1 MRVAIDTGGTFTDCV
16 YLAAGE
22 LQVLKVFSTPA
33 DPAQAVLDGLARI
46 SAGKALDVRHG
57 TTVGTNTMLERK
69 GARVAFVTTAGFE
82 DTIAIGR
89 QTRSKLYDWFA
100 PLPVCLVPRALRFGV
115 PERVSAE
122 GEILRTPTDEEL
134 QSLVNHVCDSGAE
147 AIAIS
152 LLFSFANPETER
164 RVEAALSHLGRPIS
178 ASHRI
183 LPEFREYERASTTVV
198 NAYLAPKMQNYLL
211 HLEQSVSSHHG
222 GPGFPV
228 ELGGVVEP
236 HAAFLNESRTRGH
249 EQGYVQE
256 IRSGRVDVMQSSGG
270 IISARSAAPEPVRT
284 VLSGPAGGVIGAC
297 HVARWAGFE
306 RIIGFDMGGT
316 STDVFLSDAATGGAL
331 LTRESIVA
339 GVPVSMPM
347 LDIHTA
353 GAGGGS
359 IARFDAGG
367 MLRVGPESAGAQPG
381 PICFGRGTLPTV
393 TDANLLLGRLD
404 QDSFLGGGV
413 QLDQPRTTE
422 IMRESKGPL
431 ASAEDFAAGI
441 LRVVETQMEK
451 AIRVISVERGHDP
464 RQFTLVAFGGG
475 GPLHACSL
483 ARALRI
489 PKVLV
494 PAMPGALSAIGILL
508 ADAVRDYSRT
518 VMLPGDAIGTLE
530 DSFAELE
537 HRGVA
542 EFAAEGLQ
550 GMAHC
555 TLDVRYR
562 RQGYELNVPFNK
574 QSPAQ
579 SIAAFHQQHQQRYGF
594 CDVSKPV
601 EIVNL
606 RLRMIAAGEP
616 YVPAYREPV
625 PGDGSASCYAER
637 PVHFAGKF
645 LPTRHYRREGLAPGD
660 SIHGPAMITEYTSAT
675 ALPPGCCAQVDGFGN
690 LVLSIAEEES
700 A

>member
-1 MRVAIDTGGTFTDCV
+1 LRVAIDTGGTFTDCV

-22 LQVLKVFSTPA
+22 LQVLKIFSTPA
-33 DPAQAVLDGLARI
+33 DPSQAVLDGLARI

-122 GEILRTPTDEEL
+122 GEILRSPTEEEL
-134 QSLVNHVCDSGAE
+134 ESLVNQVRDSGAE
-147 AIAIS
+147 AVAIS

-164 RVEAALSHLGRPIS
+164 RVETGLGHLGLPIS

-198 NAYLAPKMQNYLL
+198 NAYLAPRMQNYLL
-211 HLEQSVSSHHG
+211 HLEQSVASHHG
-222 GPGFPV
+222 G
-228 ELGGVVEP
+228 
-236 HAAFLNESRTRGH
+236 
-249 EQGYVQE
+249 
-256 IRSGRVDVMQSSGG
+256 GRVDVMQSSGG

-331 LTRESIVA
+331 LTRESMVA

-413 QLDQPRTTE
+413 QLDQPRTAH

-489 PKVLV
+489 PTVLV

-518 VMLPGDAIGTLE
+518 VMLPGDAIETLE

-537 HRGVA
+537 QRGVA

-550 GMAHC
+550 GMAQC
-555 TLDVRYR
+555 TVDVRYR

-579 SIAAFHQQHQQRYGF
+579 SIASFHQVHQQRYGF

-616 YVPAYREPV
+616 YAPAYREPV
-625 PGDGSASCYAER
+625 PGDGSAACYAER

-645 LPTRHYRREGLAPGD
+645 LPTPHYRREGLAPGD

-690 LVLSIAEEES
+690 LVLSIAEEER

>member
-1 MRVAIDTGGTFTDCV
+1 LRVAIDTGGTFTDCV
-16 YLAAGE
+16 YLAGGS

-33 DPAQAVLDGLARI
+33 DPAQAVLDALARI
-46 SAGKALDVRHG
+46 GAGKALDVRHG

-89 QTRSKLYDWFA
+89 QTRSRLYDWFV
-100 PLPVCLVPRALRFGV
+100 PLPVCLVPRPLRFGV

-122 GEILRTPTDEEL
+122 GEILRSPTEVEL
-134 QSLVNHVCDSGAE
+134 ESLVNEVRGSGAE
-147 AIAIS
+147 AVAIS

-164 RVEAALSHLGRPIS
+164 RVEAALGRLGLPIS
-178 ASHRI
+178 VSHRI

-198 NAYLAPKMQNYLL
+198 NAYLAPRMQDYLL
-211 HLEQSVSSHHG
+211 HLEQSVSGRHG
-222 GPGFPV
+222 GPGD
-228 ELGGVVEP
+228 
-236 HAAFLNESRTRGH
+236 
-249 EQGYVQE
+249 
-256 IRSGRVDVMQSSGG
+256 GRVDVMQSSGG

-316 STDVFLSDAATGGAL
+316 STDVFLSDTASGGAQ
-331 LTRESIVA
+331 LTRESMVA

-381 PICFGRGTLPTV
+381 PICFGRGTVPTV
-393 TDANLLLGRLD
+393 TDANFLLGRLD
-404 QDSFLGGGV
+404 QESFLGGGV
-413 QLDQPRTTE
+413 RLDQTRAAQ
-422 IMRESKGPL
+422 IMREQKGPL
-431 ASAEDFAAGI
+431 ASAEEFAAGI

-489 PKVLV
+489 PTVLV

-518 VMLPGDAIGTLE
+518 VMLPGDAIETLE
-530 DSFAELE
+530 DSFADLE
-537 HRGVA
+537 QRGVT

-550 GMAHC
+550 GVAQC
-555 TLDVRYR
+555 TVDVRYR
-562 RQGYELNVPFNK
+562 RQGYELNVPFHK

-579 SIAAFHQQHQQRYGF
+579 SIAAFHQLHQQRYGF

-606 RLRMIAAGEP
+606 RLRMIAPGEP
-616 YVPAYREPV
+616 YAPASLEPV
-625 PGDGSASCYAER
+625 PGDGSAACYAER

-645 LPTRHYRREGLAPGD
+645 LPTRHYRRQGLAPGD
-660 SIHGPAMITEYTSAT
+660 AIHGPAMITEYTSAT
-675 ALPPGCCAQVDGFGN
+675 AVTPGCCAQVDSVGN
-690 LVLSIAEEES
+690 LVISIAGEER